1 MNLLRGLLDRL
12 LLVAAVLCAGAVPSF
27 IAQYRQR
34 LGGRLDQ
41 VLIDLAPFQKIAD
54 LYHNG
59 SLEALVRH
67 HLASADATFHAEG
80 AAVRAM
86 MDSAAALRAAAEALN
101 AGLAQQLLYLARHT
115 DPAIARATWDIFVPS
130 VPLNLESLVFAG
142 LVGLCV
148 WLLAA
153 LLWRL
158 VAALYYRAV
167 RTSPVRLQRR

>member
-1 MNLLRGLLDRL
+1 LPRCCAPARCRASSRSTASGS
-12 LLVAAVLCAGAVPSF
+12 AGAST
-27 IAQYRQR
+27 RCSSTWR
-34 LGGRLDQ
+34 
-41 VLIDLAPFQKIAD
+41 PFQKIAD

-86 MDSAAALRAAAEALN
+86 MDSAAALRAASAALN
-101 AGLAQQLLYLARHT
+101 ADLAHQLLYLVRHT
-115 DPAIARATWDIFVPS
+115 DPSIARATWDIFVPS
-130 VPLNLESLVFAG
+130 VPLSLEALVFAG

-158 VAALYYRAV
+158 VAALYYRAI
-167 RTSPVRLQRR
+167 RTTPVRLLRR

>member
-1 MNLLRGLLDRL
+1 VKLLRGLLDRL

-41 VLIDLAPFQKIAD
+41 VLLDLAPFQRIAD
-54 LYHNG
+54 LYHHG
-59 SLEALVRH
+59 SLEELVRH

-101 AGLAQQLLYLARHT
+101 ADLAHQLLYLLRHT
-115 DPAIARATWDIFVPS
+115 DPSIARATWSSFVPS
-130 VPLNLESLVFAG
+130 MPLDTEAVVFAG
-142 LVGLCV
+142 LVGLLV

-158 VAALYYRAV
+158 GAALYHHGVRAPAP
-167 RTSPVRLQRR
+167 TRRR

>member
-1 MNLLRGLLDRL
+1 VNLLRGVLDRL

-54 LYHNG
+54 LYHGG
-59 SLEALVRH
+59 SLGALVRH

-86 MDSAAALRAAAEALN
+86 MDSAAALRAASEALN
-101 AGLAQQLLYLARHT
+101 ADLAHQLLYLARHT
-115 DPAIARATWDIFVPS
+115 DASIARATWDIFVPS
-130 VPLNLESLVFAG
+130 VPLNLEALVFAG
-142 LVGLCV
+142 LAGLLV

-153 LLWRL
+153 CLWRL
-158 VAALYYRAV
+158 CAALYYRSIRA
-167 RTSPVRLQRR
+167 PVHLQRR

>member
-1 MNLLRGLLDRL
+1 VNLLRGLLDRL
-12 LLVAAVLCAGAVPSF
+12 LLVGAVLCAGAAPSF

-54 LYHNG
+54 LYHSG

-80 AAVRAM
+80 AAVSAM
-86 MDSAAALRAAAEALN
+86 MDSAAALRAASEALN
-101 AGLAQQLLYLARHT
+101 AGLAHQLLYLVRHT
-115 DPAIARATWDIFVPS
+115 DPSIARATWDIFVPS
-130 VPLNLESLVFAG
+130 VPLSLEALVFAG

-158 VAALYYRAV
+158 VAALYYRAI
-167 RTSPVRLQRR
+167 RTTPVRLQRR

>member
-1 MNLLRGLLDRL
+1 LDRV
-12 LLVAAVLCAGAVPSF
+12 LLVATVLCAGAVPSF

-54 LYHNG
+54 QFHGG

-67 HLASADATFHAEG
+67 HLASGDRTFHTEG

-86 MDSAAALRAAAEALN
+86 MDSAASLRAAASALN
-101 AGLAQQLLYLARHT
+101 SDLAHQLLYLVRHT
-115 DPAIARATWDIFVPS
+115 DPSIARATWDIFVPS
-130 VPLNLESLVFAG
+130 VPLDAEALIFAALAG
-142 LVGLCV
+142 LVV

-153 LLWRL
+153 ALWWL
-158 VAALYYRAV
+158 VAVACHRWRRA
-167 RTSPVRLQRR
+167 PVRSRRP